1 MTWPLSVK
9 TSVDHTYTCTYT
21 KIANRT
27 LYRASHDI
35 CVESRSVLAEGTAL
49 VSMAP
54 QVDDRLRK
62 LADASSEPILA
73 VHVEPTDDMVSERA
87 RASFDS
93 EELAI
98 ELNGGRALLE
108 KK

>member
-1 MTWPLSVK
+1 MLSLQPRIR
-9 TSVDHTYTCTYT
+9 TCG
-21 KIANRT
+21 KHLSIF
-27 LYRASHDI
+27 
-35 CVESRSVLAEGTAL
+35 
-49 VSMAP
+49 SMAP
-54 QVDDRLRK
+54 QVEDRLRK

-73 VHVEPTDDMVSERA
+73 VHVEPTTDMAAERG

-98 ELNGGRALLE
+98 ELNGSRALLE

>member
-1 MTWPLSVK
+1 MT
-9 TSVDHTYTCTYT
+9 
-21 KIANRT
+21 R
-27 LYRASHDI
+27 
-35 CVESRSVLAEGTAL
+35 
-49 VSMAP
+49 

-73 VHVEPTDDMVSERA
+73 VHVEPTEDMDAERA

-98 ELNGGRALLE
+98 ELNGSKALLE

>member
-1 MTWPLSVK
+1 MTR
-9 TSVDHTYTCTYT
+9 H
-21 KIANRT
+21 I
-27 LYRASHDI
+27 
-35 CVESRSVLAEGTAL
+35 
-49 VSMAP
+49 
-54 QVDDRLRK
+54 DDRLRK

-73 VHVEPTDDMVSERA
+73 VHVEPTEDMDAERG

-98 ELNGGRALLE
+98 ELNGSRALLE

>member
-1 MTWPLSVK
+1 
-9 TSVDHTYTCTYT
+9 VDHTYTCTYT

-27 LYRASHDI
+27 LYRASREI
-35 CVESRSVLAEGTAL
+35 GVESRSVLAEGTAL
-49 VSMAP
+49 TDGQVSMAP

-98 ELNGGRALLE
+98 EMNGGRALLE

>member
-1 MTWPLSVK
+1 
-9 TSVDHTYTCTYT
+9 
-21 KIANRT
+21 
-27 LYRASHDI
+27 
-35 CVESRSVLAEGTAL
+35 
-49 VSMAP
+49 MAP
-54 QVDDRLRK
+54 QVEDRLRK

-73 VHVEPTDDMVSERA
+73 VHVEPTTDMAAERG

-98 ELNGGRALLE
+98 ELNGSRALLE

>member
-1 MTWPLSVK
+1 
-9 TSVDHTYTCTYT
+9 
-21 KIANRT
+21 
-27 LYRASHDI
+27 
-35 CVESRSVLAEGTAL
+35 
-49 VSMAP
+49 MAR

-62 LADASSEPILA
+62 LADASSKPILA
-73 VHVEPTDDMVSERA
+73 VHVEPTLDMDAERA

-98 ELNGGRALLE
+98 ELNGSRALLE

>member
-1 MTWPLSVK
+1 MT
-9 TSVDHTYTCTYT
+9 
-21 KIANRT
+21 R
-27 LYRASHDI
+27 
-35 CVESRSVLAEGTAL
+35 
-49 VSMAP
+49 
-54 QVDDRLRK
+54 QVDERLRK

-73 VHVEPTDDMVSERA
+73 VHVEPTEDMDAERA

-98 ELNGGRALLE
+98 ELNGSKALLE

>member
-1 MTWPLSVK
+1 M
-9 TSVDHTYTCTYT
+9 DHTYT
-21 KIANRT
+21 KIASRT
-27 LYRASHDI
+27 LRRASREVG
-35 CVESRSVLAEGTAL
+35 VESRNVLAEGTAL
-49 VSMAP
+49 VDGQVSMAP
-54 QVDDRLRK
+54 QIDDRLRK

-93 EELAI
+93 EELAV

>member
-1 MTWPLSVK
+1 
-9 TSVDHTYTCTYT
+9 
-21 KIANRT
+21 
-27 LYRASHDI
+27 
-35 CVESRSVLAEGTAL
+35 
-49 VSMAP
+49 MAR

-73 VHVEPTDDMVSERA
+73 VHVEPTLDMDAERA

-93 EELAI
+93 EEVAI
-98 ELNGGRALLE
+98 ELNGSRALLE

>member
-1 MTWPLSVK
+1 MTR
-9 TSVDHTYTCTYT
+9 H
-21 KIANRT
+21 
-27 LYRASHDI
+27 
-35 CVESRSVLAEGTAL
+35 
-49 VSMAP
+49 
-54 QVDDRLRK
+54 VDDRLRK

-73 VHVEPTDDMVSERA
+73 VHVEPTGDMEAERG

-98 ELNGGRALLE
+98 ELNGSRALLE

>member
-9 TSVDHTYTCTYT
+9 TSVDHTYT
-21 KIANRT
+21 KIANQT
-27 LYRASHDI
+27 LYRATRETG
-35 CVESRSVLAEGTAL
+35 VESRSVLAEGTAPIDGQ